1 MVYET
6 DGKEPVVTGLSL
18 FSGGAIGEV
27 VFKEIIPGYRTVGY
41 VEIKTYCR
49 DIIRARIRDGIL
61 DDAPIFDD
69 ILTFNSQFAKMYAG
83 KVDFISGG
91 FPCTPFSVAG
101 LRLGAADERNMW
113 PATRDAISIIRP
125 RYILLENVPGL
136 FVHGY
141 IRRIFGDLAEMRY
154 DCEWDV
160 VGASDVGAPHRRKR
174 VWILA
179 HATQRRNHGR
189 ENGIMEQA
197 KSGRQSVNPTIS
209 LGCENV
215 PDPSDGERNSRS
227 ERIRWE
233 AGADPCGCG
242 EGTAMAD
249 SECPRQLQSERF
261 KQEFGGRI
269 VDGSQDMANP
279 SGQRLEK
286 RQEQEDGRGIV
297 RQEGETVTESGWWA
311 IEPKLC
317 GIYNGMEL

>member
-1 MVYET
+1 
-6 DGKEPVVTGLSL
+6 
-18 FSGGAIGEV
+18 

-160 VGASDVGAPHRRKR
+160 VGASDVGVGRGCTTQAETGVDIGPRHAAAKPRTRK
-174 VWILA
+174 W
-179 HATQRRNHGR
+179 NHG
-189 ENGIMEQA
+189 A
-197 KSGRQSVNPTIS
+197 S
-209 LGCENV
+209 
-215 PDPSDGERNSRS
+215 
-227 ERIRWE
+227 
-233 AGADPCGCG
+233 
-242 EGTAMAD
+242 
-249 SECPRQLQSERF
+249 
-261 KQEFGGRI
+261 
-269 VDGSQDMANP
+269 
-279 SGQRLEK
+279 EK
-286 RQEQEDGRGIV
+286 RQAKCQ
-297 RQEGETVTESGWWA
+297 
-311 IEPKLC
+311 PHH
-317 GIYNGMEL
+317 